1 MKKVFIV
8 SAKRTPVGGFL
19 GSLSILTSV
28 QLGSIAI
35 RDIYQSLNLDPGAID
50 SVYMGN
56 VLSAGLGQSPAR
68 QASLS
73 AGIHLAADCTTI
85 NKVCAFGLKA
95 VIIGAQQIQLGLEA
109 IALTGGMES
118 LSNAPHYISYRGG
131 RKPGDAEVVD
141 GLLKDGLTDAFDGYH
156 MSNAAELCAKECN
169 ISRNEQDEYALES
182 YSRAEKATSEG
193 KFNREIIPIAFTH
206 KSSEVIFKHNED
218 TGRIIPENVANLSAV
233 FDEQGTIT
241 AANASNLNDGEA
253 AVLLASKEAV
263 QKHAL
268 EPLAK
273 IISYADA
280 AQAPEWFTTSPSI
293 AIPKAL
299 KQADLTKDG
308 IDFFEINEAYAAV
321 AIANQRLLKLRND
334 KVNPYGGAIA
344 LGHPLGASGARILC
358 TLLSVLKQEGGRY
371 GVAAI
376 CKGGGGAS
384 AMVVE
389 NLN

>member
-1 MKKVFIV
+1 
-8 SAKRTPVGGFL
+8 
-19 GSLSILTSV
+19 
-28 QLGSIAI
+28 
-35 RDIYQSLNLDPGAID
+35 
-50 SVYMGN
+50 
-56 VLSAGLGQSPAR
+56 
-68 QASLS
+68 
-73 AGIHLAADCTTI
+73 
-85 NKVCAFGLKA
+85 
-95 VIIGAQQIQLGLEA
+95 
-109 IALTGGMES
+109 
-118 LSNAPHYISYRGG
+118 
-131 RKPGDAEVVD
+131 
-141 GLLKDGLTDAFDGYH
+141 

-241 AANASNLNDGEA
+241 AANASNLSDGA
-253 AVLLASKEAV
+253 SAVLLATKEAV

-321 AIANQRLLKLRND
+321 AIANQRILKLRND
-334 KVNPYGGAIA
+334 KVNVYGGAIA

-358 TLLSVLKQEGGRY
+358 TLLSVLRQEGGRY